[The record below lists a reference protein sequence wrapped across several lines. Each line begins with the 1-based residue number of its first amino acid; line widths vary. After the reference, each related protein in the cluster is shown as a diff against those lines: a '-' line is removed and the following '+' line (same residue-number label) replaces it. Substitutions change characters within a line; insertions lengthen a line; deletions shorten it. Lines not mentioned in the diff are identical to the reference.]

1 MLIQLWK
8 EIPWEEDTVF
18 IHPQRRKY
26 LFIHSV
32 YYTCMSVRGVEDSNL
47 HWTGTLSTL
56 LEGTSAVLQ
65 TGLLPAAHFP
75 YLGLQLGLKPE
86 TLWLADQPAAALATA

>member
-8 EIPWEEDTVF
+8 EVPWEIDAVF
-18 IHPQRRKY
+18 INPQRRKIPFY
-26 LFIHSV
+26 TLCIH
-32 YYTCMSVRGVEDSNL
+32 MRGVEDSNL

-86 TLWLADQPAAALATA
+86 TLWLADQPAPALATA